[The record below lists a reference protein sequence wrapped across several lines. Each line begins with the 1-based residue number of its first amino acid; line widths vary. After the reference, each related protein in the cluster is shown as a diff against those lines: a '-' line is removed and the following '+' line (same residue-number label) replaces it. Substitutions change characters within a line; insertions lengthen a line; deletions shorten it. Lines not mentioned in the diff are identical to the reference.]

1 MRITQ
6 VTVCYLLAHDPERG
20 EVVLLGE
27 KRTGLGLGK
36 VVAPG
41 GKLEAGESPADACVR
56 EVAEESGLEV
66 RPEHLVPAGVLR
78 YRFPN
83 RPSWDQDSHVFVTRQ
98 FTGEASD
105 SDELTLGWVPVAEI
119 PLDRMWDDAKLWLP
133 GVLTGERVA
142 LDIEFAADN
151 DTVERVVPSVEEPT
165 S

>member
-1 MRITQ
+1 M
-6 VTVCYLLAHDPERG
+6 
-20 EVVLLGE
+20 
-27 KRTGLGLGK
+27 
-36 VVAPG
+36 
-41 GKLEAGESPADACVR
+41 
-56 EVAEESGLEV
+56 
-66 RPEHLVPAGVLR
+66 
-78 YRFPN
+78 
-83 RPSWDQDSHVFVTRQ
+83 FVTRQ

>member
-66 RPEHLVPAGVLR
+66 RPEHLVPAGGPALPVPESPELGSGLAR
-78 YRFPN
+78 VRH
-83 RPSWDQDSHVFVTRQ
+83 PSIHR
-98 FTGEASD
+98 
-105 SDELTLGWVPVAEI
+105 
-119 PLDRMWDDAKLWLP
+119 
-133 GVLTGERVA
+133 
-142 LDIEFAADN
+142 
-151 DTVERVVPSVEEPT
+151 
-165 S
+165 